1 MALTIADDM
10 WREHLSAPDPEYNA
24 ETAVAAFDRLP
35 ELAAMAHFTPEEH
48 AQLMQTMS
56 AVSADPVLLHVWFKM
71 VQFLSLQNDTGNQ
84 LCGRDPGFGASVQ
97 EPYGFNLL
105 VLLGMIPVMEQLY
118 REKGWYDELW
128 AEALLDI
135 RIWMDFCRENN
146 DAFGISF
153 GFAWIRY
160 QMVGAVM
167 RLGRLQCNDGGG
179 FYHEYR
185 VYRNK
190 NDGSYCALMD
200 CTMNFRK
207 DGFSAF
213 PDEKIVFTT
222 APVTEDEQGYTGWKC
237 TENGLVL
244 PEKITLPKTTW
255 EEFLK
260 PDDPVI
266 HLHIPADGPLLPEQ
280 ALESCRKMLKF
291 HREVLQREPKAFVC
305 ESWLLDPMFAQLL
318 PETSNILKFQRLGY
332 RMPGPAG
339 ESELVRRV
347 FGEKA
352 VRGGLDAV
360 PHKTSMQRTFAA
372 YLKSGGHARNGAFFI
387 PLEMI

>member
-10 WREHLSAPDPEYNA
+10 WREHLAAPGLEYNA
-24 ETAVAAFDRLP
+24 EIAAIAFARLP
-35 ELAAMAHFTPEEH
+35 ELAEAAHFTPEEQ
-48 AQLMQTMS
+48 ANLTQTISSVSTDPEQLS
-56 AVSADPVLLHVWFKM
+56 VWYKVVLL
-71 VQFLSLQNDTGNQ
+71 LSQRNETGNQ
-84 LCGRDPGFGASVQ
+84 LCGRDPGFGGSMND
-97 EPYGFNLL
+97 PYGFNLL

-118 REKGWYDELW
+118 REKGWYEELW

-135 RIWMDFCRENN
+135 RIWMDFCRANN
-146 DAFGISF
+146 DSFGISF

-167 RLGRLQCNDGGG
+167 RLGRLQCNDDGG

-190 NDGSYCALMD
+190 KDCSYCALMD
-200 CTMNFRK
+200 CAMNFRK

-213 PDEKIVFTT
+213 PDEDAAFTT

-237 TENGLVL
+237 TGNGLVH
-244 PEKITLPKTTW
+244 PEKITLAKTDW

-280 ALESCRKMLKF
+280 ALDSCRKMLKF
-291 HREVLQREPKAFVC
+291 HREVLKRDPKAFVC

-318 PETSNILKFQRLGY
+318 PPTSNILKFQQLGY

-352 VRGGLDAV
+352 VKGGLDAV
-360 PHKTSMQRTFAA
+360 PHKTSMQRTFAD
-372 YLKSGGHARNGAFFI
+372 YLKGGGHARNGAFFI